1 MKIGM
6 FTANYMDRDL
16 ETVFKMMA
24 EKGYEAAELPA
35 YYGNP
40 HLDIDEVLKS
50 GAKAKK
56 VLDLAKKY
64 NLLISAISNHPEGQ
78 LVLGPHSKD
87 FDLLYKGTEAERIK
101 FGMERMKKTARA
113 AAALGVGV
121 VVGLVGVENFSR
133 WYPWPDPDA
142 WEKMGQ
148 TFVERWGEI
157 LDVFAKEGVKFA
169 HEPHPNQY
177 VYNIETALKSV
188 ELMGGRK
195 EWGFNFDPA
204 NIILQGVDV
213 VIFVQAV
220 GDRIFHVHAKDGEI
234 VEHNVLRSGLQP
246 TGRWDRIDRGF
257 RFRVPGWG
265 SVPWK
270 RVLSEL
276 RLVDYDY
283 VISYEHEDAVMS
295 REDGLEKAIEFLR
308 PLVIKGR
315 YEGRGDKL
323 FK

>member
-50 GAKAKK
+50 GANAKK

>member
-6 FTANYMDRDL
+6 FTANYLDRDL
-16 ETVFKMMA
+16 ETVLKMMA
-24 EKGYEAAELPA
+24 AHGYEAVELPA
-35 YYGNP
+35 FYGNS
-40 HLDIDEVLKS
+40 HLDIEEVLKTG
-50 GAKAKK
+50 GAKKIK
-56 VLDLAKKY
+56 DLVKKY
-64 NLLISAISNHPEGQ
+64 NLTIGAISNHPEGQ
-78 LVLGPHSKD
+78 LVLGPHSPD
-87 FDLLYKGTEAERIK
+87 YDILYKGTEAERIK
-101 FGMERMKKTARA
+101 FGMKRMKLTAKA
-113 AAALGVGV
+113 AAALEVPV

-142 WEKMGQ
+142 WERMAN

-157 LDVFAKEGVKFA
+157 LDTFEKEGVRFA
-169 HEPHPNQY
+169 QEPHPNQY
-177 VYNIETALKSV
+177 IYNIETAIKSI

-213 VIFVQAV
+213 VIFIQELK
-220 GDRIFHVHAKDGEI
+220 DRIFYVHAKDGEI
-234 VEHNVLRSGLQP
+234 VEHNVRRSGLQP
-246 TGRWDRIDRGF
+246 TGDWDRLDRGF

-265 SVPWK
+265 SVPWR

-283 VISYEHEDAVMS
+283 VISYEHEDPVMS
-295 REDGLEKAIEFLR
+295 RDDGLEKAIEYLR
-308 PLVIKGR
+308 PLMIKDR

>member
-16 ETVFKMMA
+16 ESTFKLMA

-40 HLDIDEVLKS
+40 HLDIDEVLK
-50 GAKAKK
+50 GKGYAEKIIA
-56 VLDLAKKY
+56 LARKY
-64 NLLISAISNHPEGQ
+64 NFTISAISNHPEGQ

-87 FDLLYKGTEAERIK
+87 FDLLYKGTEAERIT
-101 FGMERMKKTARA
+101 FGMQRMKKTARA
-113 AAALGVGV
+113 AAALGVNV

-133 WYPWPDPDA
+133 WYPWPDPEA
-142 WEKMGQ
+142 WDKMAN

-157 LDVFAKEGVKFA
+157 LDVFEHEGVRFA

-177 VYNIETALKSV
+177 VYNTETALRSI
-188 ELMGGRK
+188 ELMKGRK
-195 EWGFNFDPA
+195 EWGFNYDPA
-204 NIILQGVDV
+204 NIILQGLDV
-213 VIFVQAV
+213 VVFIQAV
-220 GDRIFHVHAKDGEI
+220 GSRIYHVHAKDGEI
-234 VEHNVLRSGLQP
+234 VEHNVQRSGLQP

-276 RLVDYDY
+276 RLVDYDH
-283 VISYEHEDAVMS
+283 VISYEHEDPVMS
-295 REDGLEKAIEFLR
+295 RDDGIEKAIEYLR
-308 PLVIKGR
+308 PLIIRGR